1 MITYDDATTT
11 YNEIDIS
18 YDGYNVK
25 ADIVSDTIL
34 VSDKTI
40 KTFIDTVVDTL
51 NISDKAFK
59 TLSTTIIDTLN
70 ISENVSKIATFY
82 RSAVDTISSN
92 EIIKRCLNG
101 ITTIFSNKSSNVS
114 NFSNKTSNTSSFTN
128 KSSNTSDFTNKD
140 KSDTCN

>member
-40 KTFIDTVVDTL
+40 KTFVNIVVDTI
-51 NISDKAFK
+51 NTTDKAVK
-59 TLSTTIIDTLN
+59 TISTTVIDTLN

-101 ITTIFSNKSSNVS
+101 ITTIFSNKSSN
-114 NFSNKTSNTSSFTN
+114 TSSFTN